1 MDFNVKDIESFK
13 KVIEDIVDARSQ
25 KYGITSFIAAIV
37 TQVNS
42 DGTVNVTIP
51 PDNSRFVNNVLNKS
65 NEFLSPGDS
74 VELCTKNGRLSN
86 SWVAIKHGKS
96 RLLSDIIY
104 PVGSIY
110 MSVNSTN
117 PSNYFGGTWEQIK
130 GRFLLGCGDN
140 GDGWNYSPNSTGG
153 EATHTLTIN
162 EIPSHQ
168 HNGIYWYGR
177 PFSLDGGSNAISLSQ
192 GWSAANA
199 DTTGGFGTGHTGG
212 SQGHNNLPPY
222 LAVYIWKRI
231 A

>member
-13 KVIEDIVDARSQ
+13 KVIEDIVDARLQ

-96 RLLSDIIY
+96 SSS
-104 PVGSIY
+104 GSL
-110 MSVNSTN
+110 
-117 PSNYFGGTWEQIK
+117 EDRIK
-130 GRFLLGCGDN
+130 YLEDN
-140 GDGWNYSPNSTGG
+140 ALIFVKTG
-153 EATHTLTIN
+153 EY
-162 EIPSHQ
+162 
-168 HNGIYWYGR
+168 NG
-177 PFSLDGGSNAISLSQ
+177 
-192 GWSAANA
+192 
-199 DTTGGFGTGHTGG
+199 
-212 SQGHNNLPPY
+212 
-222 LAVYIWKRI
+222 
-231 A
+231 